1 MDAILDTI
9 AIAARPGASDEERRR
24 GASACRTLAESLD
37 ACALALLAESLDG
50 AAPIG
55 ESANTGGVN
64 PFAGLSADQ
73 ILDVAIARLRS
84 AVGDVA
90 PDARSVGQPLRLP
103 LVPIP
108 RRSNINIA
116 TPAPTSEAGA
126 S

>member
-24 GASACRTLAESLD
+24 GASACRALAESLD
-37 ACALALLAESLDG
+37 VRALAPLAEALDGHAAPTTGASAISALLAPTG
-50 AAPIG
+50 A
-55 ESANTGGVN
+55 VN

-84 AVGDVA
+84 AVGDA
-90 PDARSVGQPLRLP
+90 PPDAASVGQPLRVP

-108 RRSNINIA
+108 RRS
-116 TPAPTSEAGA
+116 
-126 S
+126 